1 MEGELS
7 LKDTIKNSLLKLLFE
22 LIGTIFLTIL
32 FDVNAGLIGLLFGL
46 WVLMVFGIRIS
57 GAHYN
62 PAISLAVILRRDGH
76 SFKPLLGIVYII
88 F

>member
-1 MEGELS
+1 MEEELS

-32 FDVNAGLIGLLFGL
+32 FDNKAGLHGLLFGL

-62 PAISLAVILRRDGH
+62 PAISLAVILRRDGR